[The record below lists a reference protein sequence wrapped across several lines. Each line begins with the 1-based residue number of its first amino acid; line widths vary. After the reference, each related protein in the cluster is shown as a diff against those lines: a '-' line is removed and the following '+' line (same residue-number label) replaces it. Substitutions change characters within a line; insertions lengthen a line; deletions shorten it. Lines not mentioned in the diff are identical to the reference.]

1 MSFQSA
7 LSGLNA
13 ASTSLDAIGNNM
25 ANASTTGFKSS
36 QAEFGDLYAT
46 SFGGVSKTAT
56 GSGVQV
62 TDVKQNF
69 GQGNI
74 DFTQNNLDLAISG
87 NGFFVLNDNGQSLYT
102 RAGSFSVDRDGYVVN
117 AQGQRLEKYDV
128 NSATG
133 AVTNFTPSDLQLN
146 LGANP
151 AQATSSVAMN
161 LNVDATA
168 TPPATTPLN
177 PADPT
182 SYNFSTSTTVYD
194 SLGVTHQASFYFVK
208 SAAPANT
215 WTSSLYMDGVAQSN
229 TTMTFNSNGSLASPT
244 TPTTMT
250 LAGGWTPGN
259 GAAPMNMTVDF
270 TGTTQYGATSA
281 ANSLTQNGY
290 TTGQLSGVTVDSTG
304 IVSANFTNG
313 QSQTLGAVAL
323 ARFNNPN
330 GLAQAG
336 NSNWIQ
342 TYASGDVQAGQ
353 AGTGNFG
360 AIQSGALEASNVD
373 VSQQLV
379 NMIIAQRNYQANA
392 KMISTENSV
401 TQNMINM
408 Q

>member
-13 ASTSLDAIGNNM
+13 ATTSLDAIGNNM

-62 TDVKQNF
+62 TDVKQDF
-69 GQGNI
+69 SQGNI
-74 DFTQNNLDLAISG
+74 NFTQNNLDLAISG

-117 AQGQRLEKYDV
+117 AEGQRLEMYDV

-133 AVTNFTPSDLQLN
+133 SVTNFTPSDLQLN
-146 LGANP
+146 LGENPANP
-151 AQATSSVAMN
+151 TSTITMNLNLDATSSV
-161 LNVDATA
+161 
-168 TPPATTPLN
+168 PATTPFS
-177 PADPT
+177 ATDST

-194 SLGVTHQASFYFVK
+194 SLGAAHEGTYYFVK
-208 SAAPANT
+208 SSTANT
-215 WTSSLYMDGVAQSN
+215 WDAYFSVDGTVLNSTSPAVL
-229 TTMTFNSNGSLASPT
+229 TFNSDGSLNTVTNASPMT
-244 TPTTMT
+244 GTFTPT
-250 LAGGWTPGN
+250 N
-259 GAAPMNMTVDF
+259 GASAMTFTSDF

-281 ANSLTQNGY
+281 VNSLSQDGY
-290 TTGQLSGVTVDSTG
+290 TTGQLSGVTVDSSG
-304 IVSANFTNG
+304 LISANYTNG
-313 QSQTLGAVAL
+313 QSDVLGAVAM

-330 GLAQAG
+330 GLTQMG
-336 NSNWIQ
+336 DSNWAQ
-342 TYASGDVQAGQ
+342 TFASGDVQAGQ

-360 AIQSGALEASNVD
+360 TIQSGALESSNVNT
-373 VSQQLV
+373 STELV

-392 KMISTENSV
+392 KMLSTENQV
-401 TQNMINM
+401 TQDMINNL
-408 Q
+408 